1 MSESKGGAGSVF
13 MAEQKHMKCK
23 GISAPALCACACVG
37 VCIRTHVTDILVS
50 SVSTGHRG

>member
-13 MAEQKHMKCK
+13 MAEQKHMKYK
-23 GISAPALCACACVG
+23 GISAPVCVR
-37 VCIRTHVTDILVS
+37 VHVWARAFAHVTDILVS